1 MIYWVTMDEHEE
13 ISYKTLRRIQQAEQ
27 TSSIPTKINVNF
39 YQDLSSYIKTI
50 EKSVENEKNPL
61 KLKLFADET
70 QNTKKIAN
78 SIYEL
83 REKKIVQAALATA
96 RGAAPDL
103 SNLLDIEK
111 KLYTTL
117 VEQIV
122 FSRREIFEEPVAR
135 DSKKHPASPPS
146 VDQQK
151 RDSNTNPIVRVLEDT
166 PEFIGID
173 EKTYS
178 LRKED
183 VLSLPREMTEPLL
196 KKGVVKQVK

>member
-1 MIYWVTMDEHEE
+1 MDEHEE

-27 TSSIPTKINVNF
+27 TSSIPTKIIVNF

-50 EKSVENEKNPL
+50 EKNVENEKNPL

-122 FSRREIFEEPVAR
+122 FSRREIFEEPVDR

-196 KKGVVKQVK
+196 KKGIVKQMK

>member
-1 MIYWVTMDEHEE
+1 MDEHEE
-13 ISYKTLRRIQQAEQ
+13 ISYKTLRRLQQGEQ
-27 TSSIPTKINVNF
+27 TASVLTKINVNF
-39 YQDLSSYIKTI
+39 YQDLSAYIKTI
-50 EKSVENEKNPL
+50 EQSVEHETNPL
-61 KLKLFADET
+61 KLKLFADEV

-103 SNLLDIEK
+103 RNLLDIEK
-111 KLYTTL
+111 KLYTAL
-117 VEQIV
+117 VEQIAV
-122 FSRREIFEEPVAR
+122 SRKEIFEEPIDR
-135 DSKKHPASPPS
+135 LSKKQSASSPT
-146 VDQQK
+146 VDQPM
-151 RDSNTNPIVRVLEDT
+151 RDPNTNPIVRVLEDT
-166 PEFIGID
+166 PQFIGTD

-183 VLSLPREMTEPLL
+183 VISLPREMTEPLL